1 MSEYIKSFLYG
12 GLFITI
18 IKYLSKFTGKYAGIF
33 AALPIGLLA
42 SFFLNNDNNK
52 KSYYIGYLTSIFI
65 LFIVTLLIFLS
76 SIYFINT
83 QVNII
88 SFFGLIL
95 WIIFSIYAVK
105 KYDITQYTDTNV
117 QL

>member
-1 MSEYIKSFLYG
+1 MLEYIKSFLYG

-18 IKYLSKFTGKYAGIF
+18 IKYLSELSNTKYAGVF

-42 SFFLNNDNNK
+42 SFFLDNDNIK
-52 KSYYIGYLTSIFI
+52 KTYYIGYFTSVFI
-65 LFIVTLLIFLS
+65 LCIVTLLIFLS

-88 SFFGLIL
+88 SMFGLIL
-95 WIIFSIYAVK
+95 WIMLSMYAVN
-105 KYDITQYTDTNV
+105 KYDTN
-117 QL
+117 